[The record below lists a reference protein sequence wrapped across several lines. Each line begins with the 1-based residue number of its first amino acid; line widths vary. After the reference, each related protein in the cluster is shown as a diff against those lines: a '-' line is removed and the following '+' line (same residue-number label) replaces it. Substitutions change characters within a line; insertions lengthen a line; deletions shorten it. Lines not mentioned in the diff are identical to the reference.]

1 MTDIPRS
8 AARVVRRVWGTV
20 AHDAGE
26 IWANRA
32 AARQIGRFAVAMG
45 LRRVADARRAGAG
58 ATKSPGAAA
67 QPASTGASSNAA
79 RTSPAAPQPARGDA
93 PWPDYATLTGAQIVE
108 RMATADTAL
117 VRAVL
122 VHESGGRRRQS
133 VIAAAERRIDGSG
146 GATS

>member
-1 MTDIPRS
+1 M
-8 AARVVRRVWGTV
+8 VRRVWLTV
-20 AHDAGE
+20 VNDAGE

-45 LRRVADARRAGAG
+45 IRRVADARRPGVG
-58 ATKSPGAAA
+58 ATTDPGTAA
-67 QPASTGASSNAA
+67 QPAGAGASSNAA
-79 RTSPAAPQPARGDA
+79 RTTPSVTQPARGDA

-108 RMATADTAL
+108 RMSTADTAL

-133 VIAAAERRIDGSG
+133 VIAAAERHIGDSG
-146 GATS
+146 GATA